1 MTFGGVSGSG
11 LNYTESNNFTINNGT
26 ILSEDDLQ
34 TFTGLTTI
42 GAGGARIYT
51 QWQNLVINNLTGSG
65 PLTIDTMF
73 INATAPAGV
82 VHLSGSGGYTGTVT
96 VNQAGVAGVV
106 AGHGGE
112 VSVDSAAALENA
124 ALVMSTS
131 RGLLFGVASPTLG
144 SLSGTGNIAL
154 PTGTLTLNTSTV
166 TPNYSGVLSG
176 SGALSMAGNGLQT
189 LSGAS
194 TFTGNVTVNSGTLNI
209 NYNGTN
215 TVSALGNLDLATRSV
230 TVNSGGVLE
239 FSSANSQ
246 GQGPILTPFYISGEV
261 ISTVGNNGNTFGP
274 LVLTGG
280 TLTGT
285 GGFTGAGTTFEM
297 FNLGSSGAGSGVTGS
312 ITANGAANSY
322 ISLTGAG
329 NGYNG
334 FNLR

>member
-1 MTFGGVSGSG
+1 M
-11 LNYTESNNFTINNGT
+11 
-26 ILSEDDLQ
+26 
-34 TFTGLTTI
+34 
-42 GAGGARIYT
+42 
-51 QWQNLVINNLTGSG
+51 
-65 PLTIDTMF
+65 
-73 INATAPAGV
+73 
-82 VHLSGSGGYTGTVT
+82 
-96 VNQAGVAGVV
+96 
-106 AGHGGE
+106 
-112 VSVDSAAALENA
+112 
-124 ALVMSTS
+124 
-131 RGLLFGVASPTLG
+131 ASPTLG

-176 SGALSMAGNGLQT
+176 SALSMAGNGLQT

-261 ISTVGNNGNTFGP
+261 ISTVGTNGNTFGP

-285 GGFTGAGTTFEM
+285 GGFTAPGPLLKCST
-297 FNLGSSGAGSGVTGS
+297 SVP
-312 ITANGAANSY
+312 AAPDPASRE
-322 ISLTGAG
+322 A
-329 NGYNG
+329 
-334 FNLR
+334 